1 MIPNKLLLW
10 LMKGKWLGV
19 PLIILLLSA
28 SLISFFNQD
37 QIEDWL
43 QNNSITITKEEIN
56 TLGIQQNEHWPVL
69 IVNFQDEMMDANSA
83 VTQAE
88 QLLVPH
94 SQDYFSQLS
103 NDYVNLSID
112 IHQTVAV
119 ADGDLADYGGDN
131 GVERDSSDNGLHLPM
146 NLASEVINS
155 NKNQLN
161 WSKYDLNSDGYVDRL
176 LILHTT
182 VGQEVGGNSDRIWS
196 HYTTLDEIIDLGG
209 GMKIGHYTMA
219 GLGSGQSG
227 FGTAMHEMLHQMGAY
242 DLYPSHGQQSSLWK
256 GVGDWGIMASGNWN
270 GGGSKP
276 ALPMSSTME
285 TIGLDNYQVVD
296 LSWIQDDGFCQGPE
310 LIFDVGQNS
319 NVNYKIMIGQDEY
332 VWIEYRGNN
341 VYDNLLPA
349 NGILV
354 SYQDSSVDGFDDN
367 ELNIDNQRP
376 YLKIIEADG
385 RQDLLQG
392 MNEGDASDVF
402 TNGTTFGSKG
412 VEIRNHDGFLVDWYA
427 EVSIAIKPVIKI
439 KSDSCQS
446 ELTGNLP
453 DHSITMLINE
463 SIEFSLLSTIDC
475 QISNQLQSTDGR
487 LVAIS
492 DNELYAGVEK
502 KLTLTFNSVSNPNSL
517 TKLTGKL
524 VCGAEVLDVDTQ
536 ILTLSRI
543 PTNGEY
549 KSVISANSDSEILI
563 PIKSTGQG
571 SQTFEV
577 HIDGALT
584 RIAASS
590 NTITLDG
597 EDDLLSI
604 DISHN
609 NLLSNNMLVNG
620 HVEIEDSAGNS
631 WVIDIELT
639 AESDGLK
646 SINDFIGPGQM
657 ISLALLFG
665 ALWVYLTMRE
675 SAAKGKRKDDEEDI
689 KPSVVI
695 EDKPLDAWGRP
706 LDD

>member
-1 MIPNKLLLW
+1 
-10 LMKGKWLGV
+10 MKGKWLGI

-28 SLISFFNQD
+28 SLISFLNQD
-37 QIEDWL
+37 QVEDWL
-43 QNNSITITKEEIN
+43 QSNSITISKDEIE
-56 TLGIQQNEHWPVL
+56 TLPIQANENWPVL
-69 IVNFQDEMMDANSA
+69 IVNFQDKMIDPNSA
-83 VTQAE
+83 ITQAE
-88 QLLVPH
+88 QLLIPH
-94 SQDYFSQLS
+94 SQEYFSQLS
-103 NDYVNLSID
+103 NNYVNLSID
-112 IHQTVAV
+112 IHKTVAI
-119 ADGDLADYGGDN
+119 ANGDLADYGGDN
-131 GVERDSSDNGLHLPM
+131 GIERDSSSNGLHQPM

-182 VGQEVGGNSDRIWS
+182 VGQEVGGNSNRIWS
-196 HYTTLDEIIDLGG
+196 HFTTLDEIIDLGDG
-209 GMKIGHYTMA
+209 LKIGHYTMA

-242 DLYPSHGQQSSLWK
+242 DLYPSHGEQTSLWK

-270 GGGSKP
+270 GGGNTP

-285 TIGLDNYQVVD
+285 TIGLNNYQVVD
-296 LSWIQDDGFCQGPE
+296 LDWIQDDGFCQGPE
-310 LIFDVGQNS
+310 LIFEIGQDS
-319 NVNYKIMIGQDEY
+319 NVNYKIKIGQDEY

-341 VYDNLLPA
+341 NYDNILPG

-354 SYQDSSVDGFDDN
+354 SYQDNSVDGFEDN

-385 RQDLLQG
+385 NQDLLQG
-392 MNEGDASDVF
+392 INEGDASDVF
-402 TNGTTFGSKG
+402 TNGTLFGSKG

-427 EVSIAIKPVIKI
+427 EVSIGIKPVIQI

-453 DHSITMLINE
+453 DHSITMLVNE
-463 SIEFSLLSTIDC
+463 SVEISLLSTIDC

-487 LVAIS
+487 LIAIS
-492 DNELYAGVEK
+492 DDQLYAGIEK
-502 KLTLTFNSVSNPNSL
+502 KLALTFNSVSNPNSL

-524 VCGAEVLDVDTQ
+524 VCGTEVLDVDTQ

-549 KSVISANSDSEILI
+549 NSEIPAKSNSEIFI
-563 PIKSTGQG
+563 PIKSTGKG

-584 RIAASS
+584 RIADSS
-590 NTITLDG
+590 DTITLNG
-597 EDDLLSI
+597 EEDLLLI
-604 DISHN
+604 TINHN
-609 NLLSNNMLVNG
+609 DLLSNNMLVNG
-620 HVEIEDSAGNS
+620 HIEIVDTAGNT
-631 WVIDIELT
+631 WFVEIELT
-639 AESDGLK
+639 AESEGLK

-657 ISLALLFG
+657 ISLALLFA

-675 SAAKGKRKDDEEDI
+675 SAAKTSKPDDDEI
-689 KPSVVI
+689 KTTVTAEEI
-695 EDKPLDAWGRP
+695 LLDAWGRP

>member
-1 MIPNKLLLW
+1 
-10 LMKGKWLGV
+10 MKGKWLGI

-43 QNNSITITKEEIN
+43 QSNSITITKEEIN

-69 IVNFQDEMMDANSA
+69 IVNFQDQLMDPNSA

-88 QLLVPH
+88 QLLIPH

-131 GVERDSSDNGLHLPM
+131 GVERDSSNNGLHLPM

-196 HYTTLDEIIDLGG
+196 HFTTLDEIIDLGG

-219 GLGSGQSG
+219 GLGSSQSG

-296 LSWIQDDGFCQGPE
+296 FSWIQDDGFCQGPE

-319 NVNYKIMIGQDEY
+319 NLNYKIMIGQDEY

-354 SYQDSSVDGFDDN
+354 SYQDYSVDGFDDN

-427 EVSIAIKPVIKI
+427 EVSIVIKPVIQI
-439 KSDSCQS
+439 KSDSCES
-446 ELTGNLP
+446 ELTGDLP

-463 SIEFSLLSTIDC
+463 SIELSLLSTIDC

-487 LVAIS
+487 LIAIS
-492 DNELYAGVEK
+492 DNELYAGMEK
-502 KLTLTFNSVSNPNSL
+502 KLTLTFNSVSSPNSL

-524 VCGAEVLDVDTQ
+524 VCGAELLDIDTQ

-549 KSVISANSDSEILI
+549 TTEIPANADSRILI
-563 PIKSTGQG
+563 PIESTGQG

-577 HIDGALT
+577 HIDGALN
-584 RIAASS
+584 RIASSS
-590 NTITLDG
+590 NTITLNG

-604 DISHN
+604 DINHN
-609 NLLSNNMLVNG
+609 NLLSNNMLING
-620 HVEIEDSAGNS
+620 HVEIEDIAGNS
-631 WVIDIELT
+631 WVVEIELT
-639 AESDGLK
+639 AQNDGLK
-646 SINDFIGPGQM
+646 SINDFIAPGQM
-657 ISLALLFG
+657 ISLALLFA

-675 SAAKGKRKDDEEDI
+675 SAAKTSRTEDVEEI
-689 KPSVVI
+689 KPSV
-695 EDKPLDAWGRP
+695 ETEHMLLDAWGRP

>member
-1 MIPNKLLLW
+1 MIPNRLLLW
-10 LMKGKWLGV
+10 LMKGKWLGI

-28 SLISFFNQD
+28 SVISYFNQD

-43 QNNSITITKEEIN
+43 QTNSITINQEEIN
-56 TLGIQQNEHWPVL
+56 TLPIQQNENWPIL
-69 IVNFQDEMMDANSA
+69 IVNFQDQMMDSSTAI
-83 VTQAE
+83 TQAE

-94 SQDYFSQLS
+94 SQEYFSQLS
-103 NDYVNLSID
+103 NNYVNLSID

-119 ADGDLADYGGDN
+119 ANGDLADYGADN
-131 GVERDSSDNGLHLPM
+131 GVERDSSSNGIHLPM
-146 NLASEVINS
+146 NLASEVISS

-182 VGQEVGGNSDRIWS
+182 VGQEVGGNSNRIWS
-196 HYTTLDEIIDLGG
+196 HFTTLDEIIELGG
-209 GMKIGHYTMA
+209 GLKIGHYTMA

-242 DLYPSHGQQSSLWK
+242 DLYPSHGQQTSLWK

-270 GGGSKP
+270 GGGSTP

-285 TIGLDNYQVVD
+285 TIGLSNYQTVD

-310 LIFDVGQNS
+310 LIFELEQNS
-319 NVNYKIMIGQDEY
+319 NLNYKIMIGQDEY

-341 VYDNLLPA
+341 VYDNILPG

-354 SYQDSSVDGFDDN
+354 SYQDNSVDGFDDN

-412 VEIRNHDGFLVDWYA
+412 IEIRNHDGFLVDWYA
-427 EVSIAIKPVIKI
+427 EVSIAIKPVIQI
-439 KSDSCQS
+439 KSDSCES

-463 SIEFSLLSTIDC
+463 SIEISLLSTIDC

-487 LVAIS
+487 LIAMS
-492 DNELYAGVEK
+492 DNELYAGIEK
-502 KLTLTFNSVSNPNSL
+502 KLTLTFNSVSSPNSL

-524 VCGAEVLDVDTQ
+524 ICGAEVLDIDTQ

-543 PTNGEY
+543 PNNGEY
-549 KSVISANSDSEILI
+549 TSEIPANADSEILI

-577 HIDGALT
+577 HIDGALN
-584 RIAASS
+584 RIASSS
-590 NTITLDG
+590 NTITLNG
-597 EDDLLSI
+597 EEDLLAI
-604 DISHN
+604 EINHN

-620 HVEIEDSAGNS
+620 HVEIEDIAGNS
-631 WVIDIELT
+631 WVVEIELT
-639 AESDGLK
+639 AKNDGLK

-657 ISLALLFG
+657 ISLALLFA
-665 ALWVYLTMRE
+665 ALWVYLTIRE
-675 SAAKGKRKDDEEDI
+675 STAKTSRMDDAEEI
-689 KPSVVI
+689 KPSSDTEHI
-695 EDKPLDAWGRP
+695 LLDAWGRP

>member
-1 MIPNKLLLW
+1 MIPNRLLLW
-10 LMKGKWLGV
+10 LMKGKWLGI

-28 SLISFFNQD
+28 SVISYFNQD

-43 QNNSITITKEEIN
+43 QTNSITINQEEIN
-56 TLGIQQNEHWPVL
+56 TLPIQQNENWPIL
-69 IVNFQDEMMDANSA
+69 IVNFQDQMMDSSTAI
-83 VTQAE
+83 TQAE

-94 SQDYFSQLS
+94 SQEYFSQLS
-103 NDYVNLSID
+103 NNYVNLSID

-119 ADGDLADYGGDN
+119 ANGDLADYGADN
-131 GVERDSSDNGLHLPM
+131 GVERDSSSNGIHLPM
-146 NLASEVINS
+146 NLASEVISS

-182 VGQEVGGNSDRIWS
+182 VGQEVGGNSNRIWS
-196 HYTTLDEIIDLGG
+196 HFTTLDEIIELGG
-209 GMKIGHYTMA
+209 GLKIGHYTMA

-242 DLYPSHGQQSSLWK
+242 DLYPSHGQQTSLWK

-270 GGGSKP
+270 GGGSTP

-285 TIGLDNYQVVD
+285 TIGLSNYQTVD

-310 LIFDVGQNS
+310 LIFELEQNS
-319 NVNYKIMIGQDEY
+319 NLNYKIMIGQDEY

-341 VYDNLLPA
+341 VYDNILPG

-354 SYQDSSVDGFDDN
+354 SYQDNSIDGFDDN

-412 VEIRNHDGFLVDWYA
+412 IEIRNHDGFLVDWYA
-427 EVSIAIKPVIKI
+427 EVSIAIKPVIQI
-439 KSDSCQS
+439 KSDSCES

-463 SIEFSLLSTIDC
+463 SIEISLLSTIDC

-487 LVAIS
+487 LIAIS
-492 DNELYAGVEK
+492 DNELYAGIEK
-502 KLTLTFNSVSNPNSL
+502 KLTLTFNSVSSPNSL

-524 VCGAEVLDVDTQ
+524 ICGAEVLDIDTQ

-543 PTNGEY
+543 PNNGEY
-549 KSVISANSDSEILI
+549 TSEIPANADSEILI

-577 HIDGALT
+577 HIDGALN
-584 RIAASS
+584 RIASSS
-590 NTITLDG
+590 NTITLNG
-597 EDDLLSI
+597 EEDLLAI
-604 DISHN
+604 EINHN

-620 HVEIEDSAGNS
+620 HVEIEDIAGNS
-631 WVIDIELT
+631 WVVEIELT
-639 AESDGLK
+639 AKNDGLK

-657 ISLALLFG
+657 ISLALLFA
-665 ALWVYLTMRE
+665 ALWVYLTIRE
-675 SAAKGKRKDDEEDI
+675 STAKTIRTDDAEEI
-689 KPSVVI
+689 KPSSDTEHI
-695 EDKPLDAWGRP
+695 LLDAWGRP

>member
-1 MIPNKLLLW
+1 
-10 LMKGKWLGV
+10 MKGKWLGI

-28 SLISFFNQD
+28 SLISFLNQD
-37 QIEDWL
+37 QVEDWL
-43 QNNSITITKEEIN
+43 QSNSITISKDEIE
-56 TLGIQQNEHWPVL
+56 TLPIQANENWPVL
-69 IVNFQDEMMDANSA
+69 IVNFQDKMIDPNSA
-83 VTQAE
+83 ITQAE
-88 QLLVPH
+88 QLLIPH
-94 SQDYFSQLS
+94 SQEYFSQLS
-103 NDYVNLSID
+103 NNYVNLSID
-112 IHQTVAV
+112 IHKTVAI
-119 ADGDLADYGGDN
+119 ANGDLADYGGDN
-131 GVERDSSDNGLHLPM
+131 GIERDSSSNGLHQPM

-182 VGQEVGGNSDRIWS
+182 VGQEVGGNSNRIWS
-196 HYTTLDEIIDLGG
+196 HFTTLDEIIDLGDG
-209 GMKIGHYTMA
+209 LKIGHYTMA

-242 DLYPSHGQQSSLWK
+242 DLYPSHGEQTSLWK

-270 GGGSKP
+270 GGGNTP

-285 TIGLDNYQVVD
+285 TIGLNNYQVVD
-296 LSWIQDDGFCQGPE
+296 LSWLQDDGFCQGPE
-310 LIFDVGQNS
+310 LIFEIGQDS
-319 NVNYKIMIGQDEY
+319 NVNYKIKIGQDEY

-341 VYDNLLPA
+341 NYDNILPG

-354 SYQDSSVDGFDDN
+354 SYQDNSVDGFEDN

-385 RQDLLQG
+385 NQDLLQG
-392 MNEGDASDVF
+392 INEGDASDVF
-402 TNGTTFGSKG
+402 TNGTLFGSKG

-427 EVSIAIKPVIKI
+427 EVSIGIKPVIQI

-453 DHSITMLINE
+453 DHSITMLVNE
-463 SIEFSLLSTIDC
+463 SVEISLLSTIDC

-487 LVAIS
+487 LIAIS
-492 DNELYAGVEK
+492 DDQLYAGIEK
-502 KLTLTFNSVSNPNSL
+502 KLALTFNSVSNPNSL

-524 VCGAEVLDVDTQ
+524 VCGAEALDVDTQ

-549 KSVISANSDSEILI
+549 NSEIPAKSNSEIFI

-584 RIAASS
+584 RIADSS
-590 NTITLDG
+590 DTITLNG
-597 EDDLLSI
+597 EEDLLLI
-604 DISHN
+604 TINHN
-609 NLLSNNMLVNG
+609 DLLSNNMLVNG
-620 HVEIEDSAGNS
+620 HIEIVDTAGNT
-631 WVIDIELT
+631 WFVEIELT
-639 AESDGLK
+639 AESEGLK

-657 ISLALLFG
+657 ISLALLFA

-675 SAAKGKRKDDEEDI
+675 SAAKTSKPDDDEI
-689 KPSVVI
+689 KTTVTAEEI
-695 EDKPLDAWGRP
+695 LLDAWGRP

>member
-1 MIPNKLLLW
+1 
-10 LMKGKWLGV
+10 MKGKWLGI

-28 SLISFFNQD
+28 SLISFLNQD
-37 QIEDWL
+37 QVEDWL
-43 QNNSITITKEEIN
+43 QSNSITISKDEIE
-56 TLGIQQNEHWPVL
+56 TLPIQPNENWPVL
-69 IVNFQDEMMDANSA
+69 IVNFQDKMIDPNSA
-83 VTQAE
+83 ITQAE
-88 QLLVPH
+88 QLLIPH
-94 SQDYFSQLS
+94 SQEYFSQLS
-103 NDYVNLSID
+103 NNYVNLSID
-112 IHQTVAV
+112 IHQTVAI
-119 ADGDLADYGGDN
+119 ANGDLADYGGDN
-131 GVERDSSDNGLHLPM
+131 GVERDSSSNGLHQPM

-182 VGQEVGGNSDRIWS
+182 VGQEVGGNSNRIWS
-196 HYTTLDEIIDLGG
+196 HFTTLDEIIDLGDG
-209 GMKIGHYTMA
+209 LKIGHYTMA

-242 DLYPSHGQQSSLWK
+242 DLYPSHGEQTSLWK

-270 GGGSKP
+270 GGGNTP

-285 TIGLDNYQVVD
+285 TIGLNNYQVVD

-310 LIFDVGQNS
+310 LIFEIGQDS
-319 NVNYKIMIGQDEY
+319 NVNYKIKIGQDEY

-341 VYDNLLPA
+341 NYDNILPG

-354 SYQDSSVDGFDDN
+354 SYQDNSVDGFEDN
-367 ELNIDNQRP
+367 ELNINNQRP

-385 RQDLLQG
+385 NQDLLQG
-392 MNEGDASDVF
+392 INEGDASDVF
-402 TNGTTFGSKG
+402 TNGTLFGSKG

-427 EVSIAIKPVIKI
+427 EVSIGIKPVIQI

-453 DHSITMLINE
+453 DHSITLLVNE
-463 SIEFSLLSTIDC
+463 SVEISLLSTIDC

-487 LVAIS
+487 LIAIS
-492 DNELYAGVEK
+492 DDQLYAGIEK
-502 KLTLTFNSVSNPNSL
+502 KLALTFNSVSNPNSL

-549 KSVISANSDSEILI
+549 NSEIPAKSNSEIFI

-584 RIAASS
+584 RIADSS
-590 NTITLDG
+590 DTITLNG
-597 EDDLLSI
+597 EEDLLLI
-604 DISHN
+604 TINHN
-609 NLLSNNMLVNG
+609 DLLSNNMLVNG
-620 HVEIEDSAGNS
+620 HIEIVDTAGNT
-631 WVIDIELT
+631 WFVEIELT
-639 AESDGLK
+639 AESEGLK

-657 ISLALLFG
+657 ISLALLFA

-675 SAAKGKRKDDEEDI
+675 SAAKTSKQDDDEI
-689 KPSVVI
+689 KTTVTAEEI
-695 EDKPLDAWGRP
+695 LLDAWGRP

>member
-1 MIPNKLLLW
+1 
-10 LMKGKWLGV
+10 MKGKWLGI

-43 QNNSITITKEEIN
+43 QNNSITINQEEIN
-56 TLGIQQNEHWPVL
+56 TLPIQQNENWPVL
-69 IVNFQDEMMDANSA
+69 IVNFQDQMMDSSSA
-83 VTQAE
+83 ITQAE

-94 SQDYFSQLS
+94 SQEYFSQLS
-103 NDYVNLSID
+103 NNYVNLSID
-112 IHQTVAV
+112 IHQTVAI
-119 ADGDLADYGGDN
+119 ANGDLADYGADN
-131 GVERDSSDNGLHLPM
+131 GVERDSSSNGIHLPM

-182 VGQEVGGNSDRIWS
+182 VGQEVGGNSNRIWS
-196 HYTTLDEIIDLGG
+196 HFTTLDEIIELDGG
-209 GMKIGHYTMA
+209 LKIGHYTMA

-242 DLYPSHGQQSSLWK
+242 DLYPSHGQQTSLWK

-270 GGGSKP
+270 GGGGTP

-285 TIGLDNYQVVD
+285 TIGLSNYQTVD

-310 LIFDVGQNS
+310 LVFEPEQNS

-341 VYDNLLPA
+341 VYDNILPG

-354 SYQDSSVDGFDDN
+354 SYQDNSVDGFDDN

-427 EVSIAIKPVIKI
+427 EVSIVIKPVIQI
-439 KSDSCQS
+439 KSDSCES
-446 ELTGNLP
+446 ELTGDLP

-463 SIEFSLLSTIDC
+463 SIELSLLSTIDC

-487 LVAIS
+487 LIAIS
-492 DNELYAGVEK
+492 DNELYAGIEK
-502 KLTLTFNSVSNPNSL
+502 KLTLTFNSVSSPNSL

-524 VCGAEVLDVDTQ
+524 VCGAEVLDIDTQ

-543 PTNGEY
+543 PTDGEY
-549 KSVISANSDSEILI
+549 TTEIPANADSRILI
-563 PIKSTGQG
+563 PIESTGQG

-577 HIDGALT
+577 HIDGALN
-584 RIAASS
+584 RIASSS
-590 NTITLDG
+590 NTITLNG
-597 EDDLLSI
+597 VDDLLSI
-604 DISHN
+604 DINHN
-609 NLLSNNMLVNG
+609 NLLSNNMLING
-620 HVEIEDSAGNS
+620 HVEIE
-631 WVIDIELT
+631 LT
-639 AESDGLK
+639 AQNDGLK
-646 SINDFIGPGQM
+646 SINDFIAPGQM
-657 ISLALLFG
+657 ISLALLFA

-675 SAAKGKRKDDEEDI
+675 SAAKTSRTDDDEEI
-689 KPSVVI
+689 KPSVDT
-695 EDKPLDAWGRP
+695 EHMLLDAWGRP